1 MPRHGQGSYLTLRH
15 GSGKV
20 PLSSYDYKY
29 REGRR
34 QRGEEKKKRKLEGA
48 KILGNELEE
57 ENRIKRRKQGIV

>member
-1 MPRHGQGSYLTLRH
+1 
-15 GSGKV
+15 V

-57 ENRIKRRKQGIV
+57 ENRIERRKQGIV